1 MFILE
6 SRNIDFLILFMPLQL
21 LRYSHIN
28 GKKKISLTEEKYDQ
42 FGKKVIWILFE
53 KAEANKVEMCEMMTD
68 IRIMRRLL
76 WVEYWIEAISKP
88 RKIPTEQ
95 LRLLIW
101 SKWRACIIDGVSR
114 YFIVSQ
120 KL

>member
-42 FGKKVIWILFE
+42 FGKKVI
-53 KAEANKVEMCEMMTD
+53 
-68 IRIMRRLL
+68 
-76 WVEYWIEAISKP
+76 
-88 RKIPTEQ
+88 
-95 LRLLIW
+95 
-101 SKWRACIIDGVSR
+101 
-114 YFIVSQ
+114 
-120 KL
+120 